1 MSALKDAPKSSAPS
15 AQPVSQALQ
24 VGRQL
29 VALCNQ
35 GKNAEAVDT
44 LYAPNIVSIEAVE
57 MPGMP
62 ARTEGL
68 ASVKARKKQ
77 FYDNT
82 TVHSSSA
89 EGPWPHGDR
98 FIVNFKLDMTPK
110 AGPMAGQRMQM
121 QEAALFTIK
130 SGKIAQEEF
139 FYGGCG

>member
-1 MSALKDAPKSSAPS
+1 MSATATAPQSA
-15 AQPVSQALQ
+15 ALA
-24 VGRQL
+24 VGKQL
-29 VALCNQ
+29 VDLCNRGQ
-35 GKNAEAVDT
+35 SQQAIDT
-44 LYAPNIVSIEAVE
+44 LYAQNIVSIEAME

-68 ASVKARKKQ
+68 AAVKARKKA

-98 FIVNFKLDMTPK
+98 FIVNFSLDMTAK

-121 QEAALFTIK
+121 KEAALFTVQN
-130 SGKIAQEEF
+130 GKITQEEF
-139 FYGGCG
+139 FYGGCEQ